1 MQAWVVEQLGG
12 VDALTLGELPEPA
25 APGPHEVTVAVSAVG
40 LNYPDLL
47 MLSGGYQ
54 YRPPLPFVPGMEGVG
69 RIIAVGE
76 GVSADLLGHRLLLGG
91 RTGLLAEQV
100 TLPLEALREVPEA
113 LTDAQAAGFTTGAL
127 TAWMALAA
135 RGRIAAGEHCL
146 VLGAGGGM
154 GLAAVAMA
162 KALGAVVT
170 AVASSPEK
178 LAAAARAGADH
189 CLQVNR
195 VAPDL
200 SGLKGA
206 CDLVFDPLGG
216 AAVLPALRTLR
227 RGGRYLVIGFVGGA
241 PVAVPTNLALLKEI
255 EILGVRAGEAG
266 RQDPALGRRALAEI
280 DRIAGAGR
288 ITPIVGLEVP
298 FGQAPDAFRAMH
310 SGSLVGKAVVT
321 MDGGGR

>member
-1 MQAWVVEQLGG
+1 MRAWVVEQLGG
-12 VDALTLGELPEPA
+12 VDALTLGDLPEPA
-25 APGPHEVTVAVSAVG
+25 APGANEVTVGVSAVG

-91 RTGLLAEQV
+91 RAGLLAEQV
-100 TLPLEALREVPEA
+100 TLPLAALREVPEA
-113 LTDAQAAGFTTGAL
+113 LSDAQAAGFTTGAL

-162 KALGAVVT
+162 KALGALVT
-170 AVASSPEK
+170 AVASGSEK
-178 LAAAARAGADH
+178 LVAAARAGADH

-195 VAPDL
+195 AAPDL
-200 SGLKGA
+200 SALKGA
-206 CDLVFDPLGG
+206 CDLVFDPVGG
-216 AAVLPALRTLR
+216 AAVQPALRTLR

-280 DRIAGAGR
+280 DRLAAAGR

-298 FGQAPDAFRAMH
+298 FLRAPDAFRAMEA
-310 SGSLVGKAVVT
+310 GSLVGKAIVA
-321 MDGGGR
+321 MDAVAR

>member
-1 MQAWVVEQLGG
+1 MRAWRVERLGG
-12 VDALTLGELPEPA
+12 IETLSLDDLPEPA
-25 APGPHEVTVAVSAVG
+25 APGPQEVRVAVSAVG

-54 YRPPLPFVPGMEGVG
+54 YRPQLPFVPGMEGVG
-69 RIIAVGE
+69 RVIAAGE
-76 GVSADLLGHRLLLGG
+76 GVLADLLGHRLLLAG

-100 TLPLEALREVPEA
+100 TLPLSALREVPEA

-127 TAWMALAA
+127 TAWMALVA
-135 RGRIAAGEHCL
+135 RGRIEAGEHCL

-170 AVASSPEK
+170 AAASAPEK
-178 LAAAARAGADH
+178 LVAAARAGADR
-189 CLQVNR
+189 CLQVDR
-195 VAPDL
+195 AAPDL
-200 SGLKGA
+200 AGLKGA
-206 CDLVFDPLGG
+206 CDLVFDPVGG

-266 RQDPALGRRALAEI
+266 RRDPALGRRALAEI
-280 DRIAGAGR
+280 DRIAAAGR
-288 ITPIVGLEVP
+288 ITPVVGLELP
-298 FGQAPDAFRAMH
+298 FGRAPDGFRAMQ
-310 SGSLVGKAVVT
+310 SGSLVGKAIVT
-321 MDGGGR
+321 MDGGER